1 MNKYRLIEAFLK
13 VFLWMAVIIINIM
26 YLAKL
31 FEPLP
36 DKLETLIISLDISA
50 AVILLWFMPSSIAE
64 RRLTKG
70 LNYLDKNNDKAS
82 KYIEGYM
89 NSKMLTDSERK
100 NALRILGVAHHK
112 RGDDKEA
119 IKCLNHALL
128 ENDRD
133 NDQKVEILGAL
144 GIIYSE
150 AGEHLKAVE
159 YFDRTFDIIFSIS
172 KANIDDKTLVQ
183 VVNAYIK
190 AGQEEKAVQIY
201 DRLLMIRGFK
211 QNKIVEELLDI

>member
-1 MNKYRLIEAFLK
+1 
-13 VFLWMAVIIINIM
+13 MAVIIINIM

-36 DKLETLIISLDISA
+36 NKLETLIISLDISA

-64 RRLTKG
+64 RRLIKG
-70 LNYLDKNNDKAS
+70 LNYLDKNNDKAF
-82 KYIEGYM
+82 KHIEGYM

-100 NALRILGVAHHK
+100 NALRILGVTHHK

-119 IKCLNHALL
+119 INCLNNALL
-128 ENDRD
+128 GNDRD

-150 AGEHLKAVE
+150 AGEYERAVE
-159 YFDRTFDIIFSIS
+159 YFDKTFEIIFSIS
-172 KANIDDKTLVQ
+172 KANIDDTTLMK
-183 VVNAYIK
+183 VVNTYIK
-190 AGQEEKAVQIY
+190 AGQEGKAVRIY
-201 DRLLMIRGFK
+201 DRLLMIQGFK
-211 QNKIVEELLDI
+211 RDKIVEELLDI

>member
-1 MNKYRLIEAFLK
+1 MSKYRLTEAFLK
-13 VFLWMAVIIINIM
+13 VFLWIAVIIINII

-36 DKLETLIISLDISA
+36 DRLETLIISLNISA

-64 RRLTKG
+64 RKLTKG
-70 LNYLDKNNDKAS
+70 LNYLDKNNDKAY

-119 IKCLNHALL
+119 INCLNHALL
-128 ENDRD
+128 GNDRD

-150 AGEHLKAVE
+150 AGEYQKAVE
-159 YFDRTFDIIFSIS
+159 YFDKTFEIIFSIS
-172 KANIDDKTLVQ
+172 KANIADTTIVQ
-183 VVNAYIK
+183 VVNTYIK
-190 AGQEEKAVQIY
+190 AGQEEKAVRIY
-201 DRLLMIRGFK
+201 DRLLMIQGFK
-211 QNKIVEELLDI
+211 RDKIVEELLDI